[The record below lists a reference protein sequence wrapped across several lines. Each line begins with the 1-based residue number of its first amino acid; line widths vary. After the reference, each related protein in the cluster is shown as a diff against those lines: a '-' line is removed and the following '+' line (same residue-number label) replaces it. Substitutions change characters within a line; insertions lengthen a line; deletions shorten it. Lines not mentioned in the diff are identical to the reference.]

1 MMINES
7 NQAFGEALVKS
18 LIGERGHIPI
28 ARALPDI
35 TAELAGKRTGEAPY
49 TIYQLLKHMSYWQS
63 FLLTFLEGGKP
74 VLPSHVME
82 SWPSE
87 ERPEN
92 DEEWA
97 AIVQHF
103 LNGVDKACQI
113 AREAQLDEKIEHFP
127 TETKAGILR
136 NIASH
141 NSYHLGE
148 IVLLRRI
155 NGAWPP
161 PGGGY
166 PA

>member
-1 MMINES
+1 MTILES

-49 TIYQLLKHMSYWQS
+49 SIYQLLKHMSYWQS
-63 FLLTFLEGGKP
+63 FLLTYLEGGKP
-74 VLPSHVME
+74 LMPSHVMD

-87 ERPEN
+87 EAPEN
-92 DEEWA
+92 EEEWQ

-103 LNGVDKACQI
+103 LSGIDKACQI
-113 AREAQLDEKIEHFP
+113 ARSTQLDESIANFP

-166 PA
+166 PV